1 MWFIQKNKVVLFG
14 SALHLWCFHFDD
26 WRSTHQLQPWS
37 AGAWPRHEVA
47 MRRWDFLNRIFY
59 VWFERIWEF
68 EMRIFRIFG
77 DFLHLRFLFVRN
89 GQKSSQSKLFGKLYC
104 QKDPKRSKGCFWFL
118 EYWLFMIVP
127 SKPWVCTVDIFKIS
141 IKSCC
146 QVVNYDTTSWSSS
159 KLAIRPDRC
168 HHHGLR
174 LCQTPGASL
183 GDKKVELKLSLG
195 VLAWFNRGKLLERY
209 VWQDTAW
216 AALSLSSDLGQH
228 QMKKN
233 YLTWSPV

>member
-1 MWFIQKNKVVLFG
+1 
-14 SALHLWCFHFDD
+14 
-26 WRSTHQLQPWS
+26 
-37 AGAWPRHEVA
+37 
-47 MRRWDFLNRIFY
+47 
-59 VWFERIWEF
+59 
-68 EMRIFRIFG
+68 
-77 DFLHLRFLFVRN
+77 
-89 GQKSSQSKLFGKLYC
+89 
-104 QKDPKRSKGCFWFL
+104 
-118 EYWLFMIVP
+118 MIVP

-146 QVVNYDTTSWSSS
+146 QVVNYDKTSWSSS
-159 KLAIRPDRC
+159 TLAIRPDRC

-233 YLTWSPV
+233 YPFREKIRPPCHLLVMWSPGHTALSASTNSKRATVLDWEWTKSSPRHLSDPGGSHVLSRSIRTDSCWHLARRRWLTLARLRSRMVFLALVSL